1 MRREE
6 RQSSAG
12 GSKARVPS
20 RVPRSPEGGSRA
32 GERAMPFEF
41 DVEHKRFATLKVIGV
56 GGAGGNAVSRM
67 ISSSL
72 TGVDFIIANTDAQVL
87 AESNSLSKVQIGR
100 NLTRGL
106 GAGGD
111 PEVGRRA
118 AQEDA
123 DAIAEVL
130 EGADMVFVTGGMGG
144 GTGTGAAPVIAEIAR
159 EQGALTVAVV
169 TRPFT
174 FEGRRRWQQAEAGL
188 DELREKVDT
197 LITIPN
203 DRLLQVVARETPV
216 ERAFEVADQ
225 VLLEATRGISDLITV
240 PGLVNLDFADVRTVM
255 QSRGNAMMGTG
266 RGSGEHRAVE
276 AARAAISSPLLD
288 DVSISGAEAI
298 LVNITGGKDLSL
310 HEVNEAASAILEAAG
325 EEANV
330 IFGAVI
336 DPEAEGEVTITVIAT
351 GFAIHERAERSLR
364 AQPAARP
371 TPRMVEPTPEERTNL
386 ETPAWSRRAVAGF
399 GRPPVPVMNENL
411 DVPTFMRK
419 HAE

>member
-1 MRREE
+1 
-6 RQSSAG
+6 
-12 GSKARVPS
+12 
-20 RVPRSPEGGSRA
+20 
-32 GERAMPFEF
+32 MPFEF

-56 GGAGGNAVSRM
+56 GGAGGNAVNRM

-72 TGVDFIIANTDAQVL
+72 TGVDFIVANTDAQVL
-87 AESNSLSKVQIGR
+87 AESSALNKVQIGR
-100 NLTRGL
+100 NLTKGL

-123 DAIAEVL
+123 DALAEIL
-130 EGADMVFVTGGMGG
+130 EGADMVFVTAGMGG

-159 EQGALTVAVV
+159 EQGSLTVAVV

-174 FEGRRRWQQAEAGL
+174 FEGRRRRQQGEQGL
-188 DELREKVDT
+188 EELREKVDT

-255 QSRGNAMMGTG
+255 QARGNALMGTG
-266 RGSGEHRAVE
+266 RGSGEHRATE
-276 AARAAISSPLLD
+276 AALAAISSPLLD
-288 DVSISGAEAI
+288 DISIAGAEAI
-298 LVNITGGKDLSL
+298 LVNITGGKDLTL
-310 HEVNEAASAILEAAG
+310 HEVNEAATAILEAAG
-325 EEANV
+325 DDANV

-336 DPEAEGEVTITVIAT
+336 DPEAEGDLTVTVIAT
-351 GFAIHERAERSLR
+351 GFVMNQHKERPIVVSAHAPRREARVIEPAYAE
-364 AQPAARP
+364 
-371 TPRMVEPTPEERTNL
+371 EERIL

-399 GRPPVPVMNENL
+399 GRPQAVPAPAPSVNENL
-411 DVPTFMRK
+411 DVPAFMRK

>member
-1 MRREE
+1 
-6 RQSSAG
+6 
-12 GSKARVPS
+12 
-20 RVPRSPEGGSRA
+20 
-32 GERAMPFEF
+32 MPFEF
-41 DVEHKRFATLKVIGV
+41 DVEHRRFATLKVIGV
-56 GGAGGNAVSRM
+56 GGAGGNAVNRM

-72 TGVDFIIANTDAQVL
+72 TGVDFIVANTDAQVL
-87 AESNSLSKVQIGR
+87 ADTNALNKVQIGR
-100 NLTRGL
+100 NLTKGL

-123 DAIAEVL
+123 DALAEAL
-130 EGADMVFVTGGMGG
+130 EGADMVFITAGMGG
-144 GTGTGAAPVIAEIAR
+144 GTGTGAAPVIAEISR

-169 TRPFT
+169 SRPFS
-174 FEGRRRWQQAEAGL
+174 FEGRCRRQQAEQGL

-255 QSRGNAMMGTG
+255 QSRGNALMGTG
-266 RGSGEHRAVE
+266 RGSGEQRAVE
-276 AARAAISSPLLD
+276 AARAAISSPLLED
-288 DVSISGAEAI
+288 MSIAGAQAI

-310 HEVNEAASAILEAAG
+310 FEVNEAATAILEAAG
-325 EEANV
+325 EDANV

-336 DPEAEGEVTITVIAT
+336 DPEREGEVTITVIAT
-351 GFAIHERAERSLR
+351 GFAERPERQAFISVAR
-364 AQPAARP
+364 PAARP
-371 TPRMVEPTPEERTNL
+371 VEAPVPVEIGRSL
-386 ETPAWSRRAVAGF
+386 DTPAWSRRAMAGGLGRTPAVA
-399 GRPPVPVMNENL
+399 PTLSENL
-411 DVPTFMRK
+411 DVPTYMRK

>member
-1 MRREE
+1 
-6 RQSSAG
+6 
-12 GSKARVPS
+12 
-20 RVPRSPEGGSRA
+20 
-32 GERAMPFEF
+32 MPFEF

-56 GGAGGNAVSRM
+56 GGAGGNAVNRM

-72 TGVDFIIANTDAQVL
+72 TGVDFIVANTDAQVL
-87 AESNSLSKVQIGR
+87 AESSALNKVQIGR
-100 NLTRGL
+100 NLTKGL

-123 DAIAEVL
+123 DALAEIL

-174 FEGRRRWQQAEAGL
+174 FEGRRRRQQAEQGL
-188 DELREKVDT
+188 EELREKVDT

-255 QSRGNAMMGTG
+255 QSRGNALMGTG
-266 RGSGEHRAVE
+266 RGAGERRAAE
-276 AARAAISSPLLD
+276 AALAAISSPLLD
-288 DVSISGAEAI
+288 DISITGAEAI
-298 LVNITGGKDLSL
+298 LVNVTGGKDLTL
-310 HEVNEAASAILEAAG
+310 FEVNEAASTILEAAG
-325 EEANV
+325 EDANV

-336 DPEAEGEVTITVIAT
+336 DPEKEGEVTVTVIAT
-351 GFAIHERAERSLR
+351 GFAMNFAREKPIVIEM
-364 AQPAARP
+364 AQPRSAAR
-371 TPRMVEPTPEERTNL
+371 VIEPAFPDDARIL

-399 GRPPVPVMNENL
+399 NRAQSAPAPAPTLSDNL

>member
-1 MRREE
+1 M
-6 RQSSAG
+6 
-12 GSKARVPS
+12 
-20 RVPRSPEGGSRA
+20 
-32 GERAMPFEF
+32 
-41 DVEHKRFATLKVIGV
+41 
-56 GGAGGNAVSRM
+56 
-67 ISSSL
+67 
-72 TGVDFIIANTDAQVL
+72 
-87 AESNSLSKVQIGR
+87 
-100 NLTRGL
+100 
-106 GAGGD
+106 
-111 PEVGRRA
+111 GRRA

-144 GTGTGAAPVIAEIAR
+144 GTGTGAMPVIAEIAR
-159 EQGALTVAVV
+159 EQGSLTVAVV

-255 QSRGNAMMGTG
+255 QSRGNALMGTG
-266 RGSGEHRAVE
+266 RGAGEHRAVE

-288 DVSISGAEAI
+288 DVSIAGAEAI

-336 DPEAEGEVTITVIAT
+336 DPETEGEVTITVIAT

-364 AQPAARP
+364 TQPATRP
-371 TPRMVEPTPEERTNL
+371 VPRQVEPAPEERTNL

-399 GRPPVPVMNENL
+399 GRPPVPVLNENL

>member
-1 MRREE
+1 
-6 RQSSAG
+6 
-12 GSKARVPS
+12 
-20 RVPRSPEGGSRA
+20 
-32 GERAMPFEF
+32 MPFEF
-41 DVEHKRFATLKVIGV
+41 EVEHKRFATLKVIGV
-56 GGAGGNAVSRM
+56 GGAGGNAVNRM

-72 TGVDFIIANTDAQVL
+72 TGCDFIVANTDAQVL
-87 AESNSLSKVQIGR
+87 AESNALHKLQIGR
-100 NLTRGL
+100 NLTKGL

-111 PEVGRRA
+111 PEIGRRA

-123 DAIAEVL
+123 DAIAEIL

-144 GTGTGAAPVIAEIAR
+144 GTGTGAMPVIAEIAR
-159 EQGALTVAVV
+159 EQGSLTVAVV
-169 TRPFT
+169 SRPFT
-174 FEGRRRWQQAEAGL
+174 FEGRRRRQQADNGL

-225 VLLEATRGISDLITV
+225 VLLEATRGISDLITI

-288 DVSISGAEAI
+288 DVSIAGAEAI

-310 HEVNEAASAILEAAG
+310 HEVNEAASTILEAAG
-325 EEANV
+325 DEANV

-336 DPEAEGEVTITVIAT
+336 DPEADEVTITVIAT
-351 GFAIHERAERSLR
+351 GFAIAERAERAMVTSAAR
-364 AQPAARP
+364 PAARL
-371 TPRMVEPTPEERTNL
+371 VEPVYPEERQNL
-386 ETPAWSRRAVAGF
+386 EAPAWSRRAAVAGF
-399 GRPPVPVMNENL
+399 NRPPVPVMNENL

>member
-1 MRREE
+1 
-6 RQSSAG
+6 
-12 GSKARVPS
+12 
-20 RVPRSPEGGSRA
+20 
-32 GERAMPFEF
+32 MPFEF

-56 GGAGGNAVSRM
+56 GGAGGNAVNRM

-72 TGVDFIIANTDAQVL
+72 TGVDFIVANTDAQVL
-87 AESNSLSKVQIGR
+87 AESNALNKVQIGR
-100 NLTRGL
+100 NLTKGL

-123 DAIAEVL
+123 DALAEIL

-174 FEGRRRWQQAEAGL
+174 FEGRRRRQQAEQGL
-188 DELREKVDT
+188 EELREKVDT

-255 QSRGNAMMGTG
+255 QSRGNALMGTG
-266 RGSGEHRAVE
+266 RGSGERRATE
-276 AARAAISSPLLD
+276 AALAAISSPLLD
-288 DVSISGAEAI
+288 NISITGAEAI
-298 LVNITGGKDLSL
+298 LVNITGGKDLTL
-310 HEVNEAASAILEAAG
+310 HEVDEAATAILEAAG
-325 EEANV
+325 EDANV

-336 DPEAEGEVTITVIAT
+336 DPEAEGELTVTVIAT
-351 GFAIHERAERSLR
+351 GFAMNPPRERPLVVSAAAAPRREARIIE
-364 AQPAARP
+364 PASFPDESRI
-371 TPRMVEPTPEERTNL
+371 L

-399 GRPPVPVMNENL
+399 GRAQASPAPVPAVNENL
-411 DVPTFMRK
+411 DVPAFMRK

>member
-1 MRREE
+1 
-6 RQSSAG
+6 
-12 GSKARVPS
+12 
-20 RVPRSPEGGSRA
+20 
-32 GERAMPFEF
+32 MPFEF

-56 GGAGGNAVSRM
+56 GGAGGNAVNRM

-72 TGVDFIIANTDAQVL
+72 TGVDFIVANTDAQVL
-87 AESNSLSKVQIGR
+87 AESSALNKIQIGR
-100 NLTRGL
+100 NLTKGL

-123 DAIAEVL
+123 DALAEIL

-174 FEGRRRWQQAEAGL
+174 FEGRRRRQQAEQGL
-188 DELREKVDT
+188 EELREKVDT

-203 DRLLQVVARETPV
+203 DRLLEVVARETPV

-255 QSRGNAMMGTG
+255 QSRGNALMGTG
-266 RGSGEHRAVE
+266 RGAGEHRASE

-288 DVSISGAEAI
+288 NVSIIGAEAI
-298 LVNITGGKDLSL
+298 LVNITGGKDLTL
-310 HEVNEAASAILEAAG
+310 HEVDEAATAILEAAG
-325 EEANV
+325 DDANV

-336 DPEAEGEVTITVIAT
+336 DPEAEGEVTVTVIAT
-351 GFAIHERAERSLR
+351 GFAMNQPKERPLVVSAAGPRREARLIE
-364 AQPAARP
+364 PAFPDESRI
-371 TPRMVEPTPEERTNL
+371 L

-399 GRPPVPVMNENL
+399 GRAQVAPAPAPAVNENL
-411 DVPTFMRK
+411 DVPAFMRK

>member
-1 MRREE
+1 
-6 RQSSAG
+6 
-12 GSKARVPS
+12 
-20 RVPRSPEGGSRA
+20 
-32 GERAMPFEF
+32 
-41 DVEHKRFATLKVIGV
+41 
-56 GGAGGNAVSRM
+56 M

-72 TGVDFIIANTDAQVL
+72 TGVDFIVANSDAQVL
-87 AESNSLSKVQIGR
+87 SDSNSLNKVQIGR
-100 NLTRGL
+100 NLTKGL

-123 DAIAEVL
+123 DSLAEVL
-130 EGADMVFVTGGMGG
+130 EGADMVFVTAGMGG

-159 EQGALTVAVV
+159 EQGSLTVAVV
-169 TRPFT
+169 SRPFS
-174 FEGRRRWQQAEAGL
+174 FEGRRRRQQADQGL

-203 DRLLQVVARETPV
+203 DRLLHVVARETPV
-216 ERAFEVADQ
+216 EKAFEVADQ

-255 QSRGNAMMGTG
+255 QARGNALMGTG
-266 RGSGEHRAVE
+266 RGSGENRAAE

-288 DVSISGAEAI
+288 DASIAGAEAI
-298 LVNITGGKDLSL
+298 LVNITGGKDLAL
-310 HEVNEAASAILEAAG
+310 HEVDEAASTILEAAG
-325 EEANV
+325 EDANV

-336 DPEAEGEVTITVIAT
+336 DPEAEGELTITVIAT
-351 GFAIHERAERSLR
+351 GFAMEGNQRPMVVGAVR
-364 AQPAARP
+364 PAVRP
-371 TPRMVEPTPEERTNL
+371 VEPVYADDPRGL
-386 ETPAWSRRAVAGF
+386 ETPAWSRRAVAGV
-399 GRPPVPVMNENL
+399 GRPAAPSPANAENL

>member
-1 MRREE
+1 
-6 RQSSAG
+6 
-12 GSKARVPS
+12 
-20 RVPRSPEGGSRA
+20 
-32 GERAMPFEF
+32 MPFEF

-56 GGAGGNAVSRM
+56 GGAGGNAVNRM
-67 ISSSL
+67 ILSSL
-72 TGVDFIIANTDAQVL
+72 CGVDFIVANTDAQVL
-87 AESNSLSKVQIGR
+87 AESNSLNKVQMGR
-100 NLTRGL
+100 NLTKGL

-111 PEVGRRA
+111 PEIGRRA

-123 DAIAEVL
+123 DALAESI
-130 EGADMVFVTGGMGG
+130 EGADMVFITAGMGG
-144 GTGTGAAPVIAEIAR
+144 GTGTGAAPVIAELSR

-169 TRPFT
+169 SRPFA
-174 FEGRRRWQQAEAGL
+174 FEGRRRRQQADQGL

-216 ERAFEVADQ
+216 EKAFEVADQ

-255 QSRGNAMMGTG
+255 QSRGNALMGTG

-276 AARAAISSPLLD
+276 AARAAISSPLLED
-288 DVSISGAEAI
+288 LSITGAQAI

-310 HEVNEAASAILEAAG
+310 FEVNEASSTILEAAG
-325 EEANV
+325 DDANV

-351 GFAIHERAERSLR
+351 GFAPRADRPTVM
-364 AQPAARP
+364 ATAVAARP
-371 TPRMVEPTPEERTNL
+371 TRLVEPVTVPEERIGID
-386 ETPAWSRRAVAGF
+386 TPAWSRRAAASF
-399 GRPPVPVMNENL
+399 GRGASPAPGLGDNL

>member
-1 MRREE
+1 
-6 RQSSAG
+6 
-12 GSKARVPS
+12 
-20 RVPRSPEGGSRA
+20 
-32 GERAMPFEF
+32 MPFEF

-56 GGAGGNAVSRM
+56 GGAGGNAVNRM

-72 TGVDFIIANTDAQVL
+72 TGVDFIVANTDAQVL
-87 AESNSLSKVQIGR
+87 AESSALNKVQIGR
-100 NLTRGL
+100 NLTKGL

-123 DAIAEVL
+123 DALAEIL
-130 EGADMVFVTGGMGG
+130 DAADMVFVTAGMGG

-174 FEGRRRWQQAEAGL
+174 FEGRRRRQQAEQGL
-188 DELREKVDT
+188 EELREKVDT

-255 QSRGNAMMGTG
+255 QSRGNALMGTG
-266 RGSGEHRAVE
+266 RGAGERRATE

-288 DVSISGAEAI
+288 DISITGAEAI

-310 HEVNEAASAILEAAG
+310 HEVNEAATAILEAAG
-325 EEANV
+325 DDANV

-336 DPEAEGEVTITVIAT
+336 DPETEGEVTVTVIAT
-351 GFAIHERAERSLR
+351 GFAMNDQREKLVAATLAAPRP
-364 AQPAARP
+364 QPRV
-371 TPRMVEPTPEERTNL
+371 VEPAFPDDARVL

-399 GRPPVPVMNENL
+399 GRPQPAPAPALNENL
-411 DVPTFMRK
+411 DVPTFLRK

>member
-1 MRREE
+1 
-6 RQSSAG
+6 
-12 GSKARVPS
+12 
-20 RVPRSPEGGSRA
+20 
-32 GERAMPFEF
+32 MPFEF

-56 GGAGGNAVSRM
+56 GGAGGNAVNRM

-72 TGVDFIIANTDAQVL
+72 TGVDFIVANTDAQVL
-87 AESNSLSKVQIGR
+87 AESSALNKIQIGR
-100 NLTRGL
+100 NLTKGL

-123 DAIAEVL
+123 DALAEIL

-174 FEGRRRWQQAEAGL
+174 FEGRRRRQQAEQGL
-188 DELREKVDT
+188 EELREKVDT
-197 LITIPN
+197 LIIIPN
-203 DRLLQVVARETPV
+203 DRLLEVVARETPV

-255 QSRGNAMMGTG
+255 QSRGNALMGTG
-266 RGSGEHRAVE
+266 RGAGEHRASE

-288 DVSISGAEAI
+288 NVSIIGAEAI
-298 LVNITGGKDLSL
+298 LVNITGGRDLTL
-310 HEVNEAASAILEAAG
+310 HEVDEAATAILEAAG
-325 EEANV
+325 DDANV

-336 DPEAEGEVTITVIAT
+336 DPETEGEVTVTVIAT
-351 GFAIHERAERSLR
+351 GFAMNQPKERPLVVSAAAALR
-364 AQPAARP
+364 REARLIEPAFPDESRI
-371 TPRMVEPTPEERTNL
+371 L

-399 GRPPVPVMNENL
+399 GRAQVAPAPAPAVNENL
-411 DVPTFMRK
+411 DVPAFMRK

>member
-1 MRREE
+1 
-6 RQSSAG
+6 
-12 GSKARVPS
+12 
-20 RVPRSPEGGSRA
+20 
-32 GERAMPFEF
+32 MPFEF

-56 GGAGGNAVSRM
+56 GGAGGNAVNRM

-72 TGVDFIIANTDAQVL
+72 TGVDFIVANTDAQVL
-87 AESNSLSKVQIGR
+87 AESSALNKVQIGR
-100 NLTRGL
+100 NLTKGL

-123 DAIAEVL
+123 DALAEIL
-130 EGADMVFVTGGMGG
+130 EGADMVFVTAGMGG

-169 TRPFT
+169 TRPYT
-174 FEGRRRWQQAEAGL
+174 FEGRRRRQQAEQGL
-188 DELREKVDT
+188 EELREKVDT

-255 QSRGNAMMGTG
+255 QSRGNALMGTG
-266 RGSGEHRAVE
+266 RGSGERRATE
-276 AARAAISSPLLD
+276 AALAAISSPLLD
-288 DVSISGAEAI
+288 NISITGAEAI
-298 LVNITGGKDLSL
+298 LVNITGGKDLTL
-310 HEVNEAASAILEAAG
+310 HEVDEAATAILEAAG
-325 EEANV
+325 DDANV

-336 DPEAEGEVTITVIAT
+336 DPEAEGEVTVTVIAT
-351 GFAIHERAERSLR
+351 GFVMNPPKERPLVVSAAAAPRREARMIE
-364 AQPAARP
+364 PAP
-371 TPRMVEPTPEERTNL
+371 FPEESRIL

-399 GRPPVPVMNENL
+399 GRAQVAPAPAPAVNENL
-411 DVPTFMRK
+411 DVPAFMRK

>member
-1 MRREE
+1 
-6 RQSSAG
+6 
-12 GSKARVPS
+12 
-20 RVPRSPEGGSRA
+20 
-32 GERAMPFEF
+32 MPFEF

-56 GGAGGNAVSRM
+56 GGAGGNAVNRM

-72 TGVDFIIANTDAQVL
+72 TGVDFIVANTDAQVL
-87 AESNSLSKVQIGR
+87 AESSALNKVQIGR
-100 NLTRGL
+100 NLTKGL

-123 DAIAEVL
+123 DALAEIL
-130 EGADMVFVTGGMGG
+130 EGADMVFVTAGMGG

-159 EQGALTVAVV
+159 EQGSLTVAVV

-174 FEGRRRWQQAEAGL
+174 FEGRRRRQQAEQGL
-188 DELREKVDT
+188 EELREKVDT

-255 QSRGNAMMGTG
+255 QSRGNALMGTG
-266 RGSGEHRAVE
+266 RGSGERRATE
-276 AARAAISSPLLD
+276 AAQAAISSPLLD
-288 DVSISGAEAI
+288 NVSITGAEAI
-298 LVNITGGKDLSL
+298 LVNITGGKDLTL
-310 HEVNEAASAILEAAG
+310 HEVDEAATAILEAAG
-325 EEANV
+325 EDANV

-336 DPEAEGEVTITVIAT
+336 DPEAEGEVTVTVIAT
-351 GFAIHERAERSLR
+351 GFAMNPPKERPLVVSAAAAPRREARVIE
-364 AQPAARP
+364 PAAFPDESRI
-371 TPRMVEPTPEERTNL
+371 L

-399 GRPPVPVMNENL
+399 GRAQVAPAPAPAVNENL
-411 DVPTFMRK
+411 DVPAFMRK

>member
-1 MRREE
+1 
-6 RQSSAG
+6 
-12 GSKARVPS
+12 
-20 RVPRSPEGGSRA
+20 
-32 GERAMPFEF
+32 MPFEF

-56 GGAGGNAVSRM
+56 GGAGGNAVNRM

-72 TGVDFIIANTDAQVL
+72 TGVDFIVANTDAQVL
-87 AESNSLSKVQIGR
+87 AESSALNKVQIGR
-100 NLTRGL
+100 NLTKGL

-123 DAIAEVL
+123 DALAEIL
-130 EGADMVFVTGGMGG
+130 EGADMVFVTAGMGG

-159 EQGALTVAVV
+159 EQGSLTVAVV

-174 FEGRRRWQQAEAGL
+174 FEGRRRRQQAEQGL
-188 DELREKVDT
+188 EELREKVDT

-255 QSRGNAMMGTG
+255 QSRGNALMGTG
-266 RGSGEHRAVE
+266 RGSGERRATE
-276 AARAAISSPLLD
+276 AAQAAISSPLLD
-288 DVSISGAEAI
+288 DISITGAEAI
-298 LVNITGGKDLSL
+298 LVNITGGKDLTL
-310 HEVNEAASAILEAAG
+310 HEVDEAATAILAAAG
-325 EEANV
+325 DDANV

-336 DPEAEGEVTITVIAT
+336 DPETEGEVTVTVIAT
-351 GFAIHERAERSLR
+351 GFAMNPARERPLVVSA
-364 AQPAARP
+364 AQAPRREARIIEPASFPDESRI
-371 TPRMVEPTPEERTNL
+371 L

-399 GRPPVPVMNENL
+399 GRAQVAPAPAPAVNENL
-411 DVPTFMRK
+411 DVPAFMRK